1 MHKDGSSAAALLLPV
16 KHTLAIRNHNITLK
30 GGRLMTDIVF
40 VSMPFGDKSESS
52 ENKWTKL
59 SNHGLKP
66 LEGKIDGLP

>member
-1 MHKDGSSAAALLLPV
+1 
-16 KHTLAIRNHNITLK
+16 
-30 GGRLMTDIVF
+30 MTDIVF